1 MLKKI
6 LLPVLLSISFISF
19 SQDYSLIGIIEDFSN
34 KKLYLTDFYGDQKNI
49 IDSTLSDETGKFE
62 FNFSEDM
69 PIGQYRILLGENN
82 FIDIVFNKEDIQFIT
97 ANLSPNE
104 NIEIISSDENRLYYD
119 YLYNRNLCQFK
130 IDLLSDIIDY
140 YPEHDTFYTTVRKEY
155 VSIQKKISDFVNDL
169 IKNNPESYIARIA
182 AFEKKPFL
190 NPELSPYERQSYVK
204 SHFFDNVNFNDTL
217 LLHSNVISTKI
228 VSYLSFYQDKRFSKE
243 QLEDSFIQAVD
254 TLMLKAFDNEKV
266 YEFVVEYLIKG
277 FDRFGFTKVISHI
290 AEYSGIGEKCV
301 NKKRKSELEKR
312 IEGINKMA
320 IGNQAPEIRAT
331 DINGNEIILSEIK
344 KENTLVVFWASS
356 CPHCTR
362 FLQQLKKIYN
372 KNINDLEIITISID
386 TSRTEYLSY
395 INKNNYKWINVCDFI
410 GWDSKPAHDYSVY
423 ATPTM
428 YLLNKN
434 KMIIG
439 QPISIGEIKD
449 ILRP

>member
-1 MLKKI
+1 MLKRI
-6 LLPVLLSISFISF
+6 LLPALFIISSFSF

-62 FNFSEDM
+62 FYFSEEM
-69 PIGQYRILLGENN
+69 PVGQYRILVENN
-82 FIDIVFNKEDIQFIT
+82 FIDIIFNKEDIQFIT
-97 ANLSPNE
+97 SNLSPNE
-104 NIEIISSDENRLYYD
+104 NIEIINSDENRLYYD

-140 YPEHDTFYTTVRKEY
+140 YPEHDIFYATAKKEY
-155 VSIQKKISDFVNDL
+155 IFIQKKFSDFVNDL
-169 IKNNPESYIARIA
+169 LKNNPESYVARIA
-182 AFEKKPFL
+182 AFERKSFKD
-190 NPELSPYERQSYVK
+190 PELSPFARKAYEK
-204 SHFFDNVNFNDTL
+204 FHFFDYVNFNDTL
-217 LLHSNVISTKI
+217 LLHSNVISSKI

-243 QLEDSFIQAVD
+243 QLENSFIQAVD

-301 NKKRKSELEKR
+301 NKKRKSELERR

-331 DINGNEIILSEIK
+331 DINGNEVILSEIE

-362 FLQQLKKIYN
+362 FLQQLKKTYN

-386 TSRTEYLSY
+386 TSRSEYLNY
-395 INKNNYKWINVCDFI
+395 INKNNYKWINVCDFN

-423 ATPTM
+423 ATPTI

-439 QPISIGEIKD
+439 QPASVGEIKD
-449 ILRP
+449 MLRP